1 MEQSKSRFRAVRL
14 LMPAVLAFLAGLPAA
29 ALSDGACEVEESH
42 RALDFLLGEWRLVS
56 DGQAVGRSRVEKLE
70 DGCLIAETWEFA
82 DDRSGRTYTSFDAA
96 AGVWRRFSVSNEG
109 VVTRSSGGVDQG
121 ALLLRGERTTARG
134 EVLRWRERLVPEAD
148 GRIARLAGYSTAGD
162 PGDPSDSVVFEGHY
176 VSVNEPLTRRSG
188 PAEPS
193 PAPPARAETAPRP
206 PPAAVEAEPVPE
218 PVEAEP
224 APSAVQEPASASQS
238 EQRTAPVTGE
248 VTPDSERAADAA
260 DIERIAMASP
270 MVLRLPLGAV
280 EALPDGYA
288 WITRDTAPYLCEGV
302 TIERLEVLRRARRGQ
317 VELQV
322 ELALHAVQVNR
333 RVDVEIDLV
342 EAGRRDES
350 AVVASGSASGR
361 AGRSIPEQI
370 ERGSVALQV
379 VLPMTRQVFDV
390 TVAAAERPELVIT
403 LAADR

>member
-1 MEQSKSRFRAVRL
+1 MEQSTSRSGAAL
-14 LMPAVLAFLAGLPAA
+14 ILIAAVLALLTGLPTA
-29 ALSDGACEVEESH
+29 ALGDGACEVEESH
-42 RALDFLLGEWRLVS
+42 GALDFLLGEWRLVS
-56 DGQAVGRSRVEKLE
+56 EGEAVGRSRVEKLE
-70 DGCLIAETWEFA
+70 DGCLIAETWEFV
-82 DDRSGRTYTSFDAA
+82 DDRSGRTYTAFDAST
-96 AGVWRRFSVSNEG
+96 GVWRRFSVSNQG
-109 VVTRSSGGVDQG
+109 VVTRSSGRLDGG

-134 EVLRWRERLVPEAD
+134 EVLRWRERLIQEAD
-148 GRIARLAGYSTAGD
+148 GRVARVARQSMAGD
-162 PGDPSDSVVFEGHY
+162 RDGPAGSVVFEGYY
-176 VSVNEPLTRRSG
+176 VSLDEPLTPPSR

-193 PAPPARAETAPRP
+193 PAPAARAETAARHA
-206 PPAAVEAEPVPE
+206 PAAVEAEAVPE
-218 PVEAEP
+218 PDEAEP
-224 APSAVQEPASASQS
+224 ARSEPRRPAAAAQS

-288 WITRDTAPYLCEGV
+288 WIMRDTAPYLCEGV
-302 TIERLEVLRRARRGQ
+302 TIERLEVSRRARRGQ

-342 EAGRRDES
+342 EAGRRDEG
-350 AVVASGSASGR
+350 ALVASGSGSGR

-370 ERGSVALQV
+370 EHGSVALQV
-379 VLPMTRQVFDV
+379 VLPMTRQAFDAA
-390 TVAAAERPELVIT
+390 VAAAERPELVIT

>member
-1 MEQSKSRFRAVRL
+1 MEQSTNRYGAALL
-14 LMPAVLAFLAGLPAA
+14 LMPAVLAFLAGTPAA
-29 ALSDGACEVEESH
+29 ALSDGACEVDGSH

-56 DGQAVGRSRVEKLE
+56 DEQVVGRSRVEKLE

-96 AGVWRRFSVSNEG
+96 AGVWRRFSVSNQG
-109 VVTRSSGGVDQG
+109 VVTRSSGTVDQG
-121 ALLLRGERTTARG
+121 ELLLRGERTTVLG
-134 EVLRWRERLVPEAD
+134 EVLRWRERLTPEAD
-148 GRIARLAGYSTAGD
+148 GRVARVARYSTAGD
-162 PGDPSDSVVFEGHY
+162 RGDPTGSSVFVGYY
-176 VSVNEPLTRRSG
+176 VSVDEPLTRPSS

-193 PAPPARAETAPRP
+193 PAPGSVT
-206 PPAAVEAEPVPE
+206 
-218 PVEAEP
+218 
-224 APSAVQEPASASQS
+224 QS
-238 EQRTAPVTGE
+238 EQRPPPVAGE

-302 TIERLEVLRRARRGQ
+302 TIERLEVLRKTRRGQ

-333 RVDVEIDLV
+333 RVDVEINLV

-350 AVVASGSASGR
+350 GVLASGSASGR

-370 ERGSVALQV
+370 ERGSVALEV
-379 VLPMTRQVFDV
+379 VLLMTRQTFDV
-390 TVAAAERPELVIT
+390 AVAAAERPELVIT
-403 LAADR
+403 LAAAR

>member
-1 MEQSKSRFRAVRL
+1 MEQSTSRCGAALL
-14 LMPAVLAFLAGLPAA
+14 LMPVVLALLTGLPLA
-29 ALSDGACEVEESH
+29 ALSDGACEVEGSH
-42 RALDFLLGEWRLVS
+42 GALDFLLGEWRLVS
-56 DGQAVGRSRVEKLE
+56 NGQTVGRSRVEKLE

-96 AGVWRRFSVSNEG
+96 AGVWRRFSVSNQG
-109 VVTRSSGGVDQG
+109 VVTRSSGRVDGG
-121 ALLLRGERTTARG
+121 ALLLRGERATAGG
-134 EVLRWRERLVPEAD
+134 EVLRWRERLIPEAD
-148 GRIARLAGYSTAGD
+148 GRVARVAGHLTAGER
-162 PGDPSDSVVFEGHY
+162 GDSAGSVVFEGYY
-176 VSVNEPLTRRSG
+176 VSVDEPVTPPSE

-193 PAPPARAETAPRP
+193 PAPTPRAGTAPRP
-206 PPAAVEAEPVPE
+206 VPAAVEAEPVPE
-218 PVEAEP
+218 PVETEP
-224 APSAVQEPASASQS
+224 ASSEVQEPVSTTQS

-302 TIERLEVLRRARRGQ
+302 TIERLEVSRKARRGQ
-317 VELQV
+317 IELQV

-333 RVDVEIDLV
+333 RVDVEVDLV
-342 EAGRRDES
+342 EGGRRDES

-370 ERGSVALQV
+370 ERGSVALRV

-390 TVAAAERPELVIT
+390 VVAAAERPELVIT
-403 LAADR
+403 LAVDR